1 MVEGV
6 GVAYGAI
13 TVVNAIP
20 AFKGAA
26 IGVDLKVVARV
37 KLVEKEIVEGRSRV
51 RGKNVHYDTSLL
63 EGVLRVLKKRIGL
76 ETGLIVEIE
85 SEIPACGGLKT
96 SSAVANA
103 VIAGISDALD
113 LGLPPLK
120 VAEMSAE
127 ANLISGVS
135 ITGAFDDA
143 CASLL
148 GGLCITD
155 NGEKKLVK
163 RVEVPSFKTIILA
176 PSFTVKKS
184 HLKIE
189 RLKLMKTF
197 FEKIW
202 NIALSGDW
210 REALFLN
217 GILCSL
223 ALGYDTSL
231 ALEAITRGAVTAGLS
246 GTGPAI
252 AIVGDVVEWARKLN
266 FKGEVV
272 ETCLRG

>member
-1 MVEGV
+1 MIEGV

-37 KLVEKEIVEGRSRV
+37 KLVEKGVVEGRSRV
-51 RGKNVHYDTSLL
+51 RGKDVQYDNSLL
-63 EGVLRVLKKRIGL
+63 EGVLRVLEKRIGL
-76 ETGLIVEIE
+76 ETGVIVEIE

-103 VIAGISDALD
+103 VIAGVSDALG
-113 LGLPPLK
+113 LGLSSLEIAK
-120 VAEMSAE
+120 MSAE

-143 CASLL
+143 CASAL
-148 GGLCITD
+148 GGLCLTD
-155 NGEKKLVK
+155 NREKELVK
-163 RVEVPSFKTIILA
+163 RVEVPRLKTVILA
-176 PSFTVKKS
+176 PLFTVKKS

-189 RLKLMKTF
+189 QLKQLKTF

-202 NIALSGDW
+202 NMALSGDW
-210 REALFLN
+210 KEALFLN

-231 ALEAITRGAVTAGLS
+231 VLKAIEKGAITAGLS

-252 AIVGDVVEWARKLN
+252 AIVGDVVEWTRKLN